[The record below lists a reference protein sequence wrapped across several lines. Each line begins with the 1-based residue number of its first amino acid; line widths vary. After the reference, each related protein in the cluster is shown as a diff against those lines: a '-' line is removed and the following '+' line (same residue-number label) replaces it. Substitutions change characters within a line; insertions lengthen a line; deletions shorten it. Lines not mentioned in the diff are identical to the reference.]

1 MWRSTTR
8 YLLIGGALLA
18 TTACATG
25 EEWTT
30 WKTHPTH
37 FASGEHMSFSVRN
50 KEGAP
55 AKVTRNEIAMAREEG
70 WWGKPITVGQEQ
82 ILQP

>member
-37 FASGEHMSFSVRN
+37 FASGEHMSFSVSN

-82 ILQP
+82 ILER